1 MRHAR
6 GAPCGS
12 TGERLLI
19 FAVTGEIQLG
29 SETQKSASG
38 IARSAVVISFDHLHL
53 GYVGCFGN
61 DWIETPNLD
70 RLASRAVV
78 FDQHFSENI
87 DPAAANHAWWTG
99 RLQFPLNEEAQRVC
113 HTWLDDLHGCGIKT
127 QLIVESDGRDD
138 SAVAPPFEKIETAR
152 GVDGFDVPEA
162 ETPFARTVK
171 AAERWLQSNEI
182 GSQPAVLW
190 IKSRG
195 VPAPWTPPRAFADLY
210 LDEFG
215 LAAQI
220 EESRAPDDET
230 GEIEPE
236 HDAPDPDEP
245 GDEAVPTGVD
255 ESLDWRYAAAMYAAY
270 VTLVDRWLGKLL
282 HLLDESPEWNQA
294 LLIVTAGAGQAL
306 GEHGRLADERA
317 PLRAESVHAPL
328 WIRVPQS
335 DQGGTRRQAMV
346 QTIDVGPTVVDWVVG
361 EVGAVEVERPG
372 THREADASRSPMI
385 QQSSEQGVSL
395 LPLVRNEVASV
406 RDVAW
411 LGSGRSE
418 WGLRTVDF
426 FYVEPGDENHESD
439 QTPAALFEKPHDRW
453 DQFDVAPQFRQVSED
468 MHQMLLPLRANP
480 SRWFGNA

>member
-1 MRHAR
+1 VKRALNW
-6 GAPCGS
+6 PGS
-12 TGERLLI
+12 V
-19 FAVTGEIQLG
+19 AMGEIHLG
-29 SETQKSASG
+29 SEHHNVAPA
-38 IARSAVVISFDHLHL
+38 IAPRAVVISFDHLHL
-53 GYVGCFGN
+53 GYVGCYGN

-70 RLASRAVV
+70 RLASQAVV

-99 RLQFPLNEEAQRVC
+99 RLQFPLIEEAQRDC
-113 HTWLDDLHGCGIKT
+113 RTWLDDLHKRGIKT
-127 QLIVESDGRDD
+127 HLIVESDGRDD
-138 SAVAPPFEKIETAR
+138 SAIAPRFENVVTAR
-152 GVDGFDVPEA
+152 GVDGFDVAEG

-171 AAERWLQSNEI
+171 EAGRWLQSNDT

-195 VPAPWTPPRAFADLY
+195 VPAPWVPPRAFTELY

-215 LAAQI
+215 LAAQT
-220 EESRAPDDET
+220 EESGEPDDGT
-230 GEIEPE
+230 GEIEPDR
-236 HDAPDPDEP
+236 DAPDPDETAE
-245 GDEAVPTGVD
+245 EAAPTGVD

-282 HLLDESPEWNQA
+282 QLLDESPEWKQA

-346 QTIDVGPTVVDWVVG
+346 QTIDVGPTVVEWVVG
-361 EVGAVEVERPG
+361 ETHGVEAERQG
-372 THREADASRSPMI
+372 THQEADASRSPEDL
-385 QQSSEQGVSL
+385 QLGEHGVSL
-395 LPLVRNEVASV
+395 LSLVRNEVASV

-411 LGSGRSE
+411 MGSGRSE
-418 WGLRTVDF
+418 WGLRTIDI
-426 FYVEPGDENHESD
+426 FYAEPGDENHESEPV
-439 QTPAALFEKPHDRW
+439 PAVLFEKPHDRW

-468 MHQMLLPLRANP
+468 MHELLKQLHAN
-480 SRWFGNA
+480 AKL